1 MKIGQCPVPLPSL
14 FVEAVKAR
22 INDTTPSVVV
32 IPRDPSP
39 DAVGQA
45 AQVDFLSLR
54 EVTPAGGWVQT
65 GSGTNNTSSTTTFT
79 SRLAN
84 NATLAYEFATFD
96 ADTALTLG
104 TFLML
109 EQDYV

>member
-1 MKIGQCPVPLPSL
+1 MKIGQCPVPLLSL

-54 EVTPAGGWVQT
+54 EVTPAGDLVWAAHLQD
-65 GSGTNNTSSTTTFT
+65 GTPPPSPTHP
-79 SRLAN
+79 
-84 NATLAYEFATFD
+84 
-96 ADTALTLG
+96 LG
-104 TFLML
+104 GRR
-109 EQDYV
+109 